1 MKENIMNSA
10 IESKS
15 TFKSVLKDEN
25 QRLQE
30 KTVSTTWWTRGSKE
44 KKEAITKN
52 EVVLK
57 DPQGSKENTQIEG
70 GRT

>member
-1 MKENIMNSA
+1 MKENITDSS

-15 TFKSVLKDEN
+15 TLKSVLKDEN
-25 QRLQE
+25 QRLQA
-30 KTVSTTWWTRGSKE
+30 KTVSTTWWKRGLKE

-70 GRT
+70 DRT

>member
-1 MKENIMNSA
+1 MKENITDSA

-15 TFKSVLKDEN
+15 TLKSVLKDEN

-30 KTVSTTWWTRGSKE
+30 KTVSTTWWRRGSKE
-44 KKEAITKN
+44 KKEDITKN

-70 GRT
+70 DRT

>member
-1 MKENIMNSA
+1 MKENITDSA

-30 KTVSTTWWTRGSKE
+30 KTVSTNWWKRGSKE

-57 DPQGSKENTQIEG
+57 DPQGSKENTEIEG
-70 GRT
+70 DRT